1 MVKRRKF
8 ISSNERLKLKK
19 EIIVDTVNEIFRNH
33 PKDFASKVVEFD
45 FEYYEEEDFDAI
57 EENAAK
63 PENRNQLH
71 LIDYFENGTEVSEKI
86 FEIFSAEKCAD
97 HPNYL
102 LLRRYFKEANQ
113 NLKALLLYG
122 LNRYPGRIDL
132 LSDLAF
138 FHEFENI
145 FNILIIYYTS
155 ACLMQGNLETFAVLA
170 KEFYYTTVPD
180 GYNALYALR
189 DLFPS
194 GTEKRSII
202 DFLTAAKAEAEDDE
216 GCKADFH

>member
-1 MVKRRKF
+1 MVKRKKSV
-8 ISSNERLKLKK
+8 SSNECLKLKNEMIADK
-19 EIIVDTVNEIFRNH
+19 VSDIIRNH
-33 PKDFASKVVEFD
+33 PNDFASKLEEFG
-45 FEYYEEEDFDAI
+45 FEYHEEEDCDAI

-63 PENRNQLH
+63 PENRNQQD
-71 LIDYFENGTEVSEKI
+71 LIAYFENGKEASEKI
-86 FEIFSAEKCAD
+86 FEIYSAEKCAD
-97 HPNYL
+97 HSNYP

-145 FNILIIYYTS
+145 LNILITYYTS
-155 ACLMQGNLETFAVLA
+155 ACMMQENLETFTALA
-170 KEFYYTTVPD
+170 EDFYYATVPD

-189 DLFPS
+189 DLFPA
-194 GTEKRSII
+194 GTEKRAII
-202 DFLTAAKAEAEDDE
+202 DFLIDAKAEDDE
-216 GCKADFH
+216 ACKTDLH

>member
-1 MVKRRKF
+1 MVKRKKSV
-8 ISSNERLKLKK
+8 SSNECLKLKN
-19 EIIVDTVNEIFRNH
+19 EMIVDKVSDIIRNH
-33 PKDFASKVVEFD
+33 PDDFVSKLEEFG

-63 PENRNQLH
+63 PENRNQQD

-86 FEIFSAEKCAD
+86 FNIYSAEKCAD
-97 HPNYL
+97 HPNYP

-122 LNRYPGRIDL
+122 LDHYPGRIDL

-145 FNILIIYYTS
+145 LNILITYYTA
-155 ACLMQGNLETFAVLA
+155 ACLMQENIETFTALV
-170 KEFYYTTVPD
+170 EDFYYATCPD
-180 GYNALYALR
+180 GYDALYALR
-189 DLFPS
+189 DLLPM
-194 GTEKRSII
+194 GTKKRSII
-202 DFLTAAKAEAEDDE
+202 DFLIETKEEKE
-216 GCKADFH
+216 PCKTDFN